1 MKRREIV
8 YELALKLNTQ
18 FDRNTVGLFVWAKLP
33 KTIKSSEKFI
43 DEVLYNYNIFIAPGS
58 IFGSQGSRFIR
69 FSLCIDEKLIK
80 TAIKRL
86 TK

>member
-1 MKRREIV
+1 MKTIIQNDLWSISS
-8 YELALKLNTQ
+8 YIKNKKYN
-18 FDRNTVGLFVWAKLP
+18 FDRSKILKHLP
-33 KTIKSSEKFI
+33 EKFI